1 MIKDIVVNLGLGTN
15 DPAGV
20 YAISVAEAFGAHV
33 LGIAFCYEPVIPGT
47 VMGGIPPEIIDSQRA
62 ESDKKARAAI
72 ARFEQAA
79 NRAGISVET
88 RTITASISGAADELG
103 RIGRRFDLVV
113 VGQPQR
119 QKSLPDE
126 VVDEGVLFES
136 GRPVIF
142 VPFIQKGGMK
152 LDRIMVCWDGS
163 RTAARAIADAMPLL
177 KKAKQV
183 EVVIISAKP
192 GKSDEVPGAD
202 LGQHLARHGLKV
214 DVKRITSPD
223 IDVASTILS
232 YAARFLRRYDCDG
245 RLWPFALARVRAWRR
260 HARPARGNDG
270 ACIDVTLDCRGYWVA
285 AFAGTT
291 FNGVGKSR
299 HIA

>member
-1 MIKDIVVNLGLGTN
+1 LGQENIMIKDIVVNLGLGAS

-20 YAISVAEAFGAHV
+20 YAISVGEAFGSHV

-79 NRAGISVET
+79 NRAGISAET

-142 VPFIQKGGMK
+142 VPFIQKGSMK

-232 YAARFLRRYDCDG
+232 YAADSSADMIVMGGYGHSRLREFVLG
-245 RLWPFALARVRAWRR
+245 GAT
-260 HARPARGNDG
+260 RGLLE
-270 ACIDVTLDCRGYWVA
+270 AMTVPVLM
-285 AFAGTT
+285 
-291 FNGVGKSR
+291 S
-299 HIA
+299 H